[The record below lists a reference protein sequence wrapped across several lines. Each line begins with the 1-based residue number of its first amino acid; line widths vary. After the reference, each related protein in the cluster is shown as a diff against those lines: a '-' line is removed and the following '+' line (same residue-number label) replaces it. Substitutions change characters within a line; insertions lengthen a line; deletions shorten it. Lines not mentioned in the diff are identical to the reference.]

1 MTLIRAGLSGLLLAC
16 LVGGCTTTAPMP
28 PVPPVNADVSSGQD
42 CAVFAAI
49 AREHYR
55 FAENP
60 PPPLWA
66 SVEEENGGRY
76 FVQCDW
82 ARLGVPMSGETY
94 DPDTAGEGRW
104 RWVKFERPRYLGTR
118 ALVATGI
125 LHGPLAG
132 MGYECEV
139 VSGIAGWT
147 VTGCRNTW
155 VS

>member
-1 MTLIRAGLSGLLLAC
+1 MSPLKVLLAASIGAAPLAAC
-16 LVGGCTTTAPMP
+16 ATTSTGVPTP
-28 PVPPVNADVSSGQD
+28 PAGAEVSSGQD

-55 FAENP
+55 FAENA

-66 SVEEENGGRY
+66 TVEEEDGRY

-82 ARLGVPMSGETY
+82 PRLGVPMSGETY
-94 DPDTAGEGRW
+94 DPDRATPGRFS
-104 RWVKFERPRYLGTR
+104 WVKFERPRYLGTR

-125 LHGPLAG
+125 MHGPLAG

-147 VTGCRNTW
+147 VTNCRNTW

>member
-1 MTLIRAGLSGLLLAC
+1 MMSHRAVLAGLGLALLT
-16 LVGGCTTTAPMP
+16 GCATPSPTPMP
-28 PVPPVNADVSSGQD
+28 PVAGADISSGQD

-66 SVEEENGGRY
+66 SVEEEDGDVY
-76 FVQCDW
+76 VVQCDW
-82 ARLGVPMSGETY
+82 PRLGVPMSGETY
-94 DPDTAGEGRW
+94 DPDTEGEGRY

>member
-1 MTLIRAGLSGLLLAC
+1 MSVKLMSVAAVAVTLLSAC
-16 LVGGCTTTAPMP
+16 ATTAPMP
-28 PVPPVNADVSSGQD
+28 PLPPTGVDVSSGQD
-42 CAVFAAI
+42 CAVFSAI

-66 SVEEENGGRY
+66 SVEEEGGGRY
-76 FVQCDW
+76 VVRCDW
-82 ARLGVPMSGETY
+82 ARLGVPMGGEIY
-94 DPDTAGEGRW
+94 DPDHATPGRFS
-104 RWVKFERPRYLGTR
+104 WVRFERPRYLGTR

-125 LHGPLAG
+125 MHGPLAG

>member
-1 MTLIRAGLSGLLLAC
+1 MRLALIAAAALATSLSAC
-16 LVGGCTTTAPMP
+16 ITTGQATPTP
-28 PVPPVNADVSSGQD
+28 PVGADVSSGQD

-66 SVEEENGGRY
+66 SVEEDGGRY

-82 ARLGVPMSGETY
+82 ARMGVPMSGETY
-94 DPDTAGEGRW
+94 DPDNARPGRFS
-104 RWVKFERPRYLGTR
+104 WVKFERPRYLGTR

-125 LHGPLAG
+125 MHGPLAG

-147 VTGCRNTW
+147 VTSCRNTW